1 MGSEQAISA
10 KRMATKA
17 DTPLRAIFEML
28 TIVSEDSRAC
38 NNNAVEIKA
47 RLLGG
52 LPGGL
57 PEKAKEMDEDQTPA
71 AGCLPGILQALSEI
85 HERLQY
91 CAKTQADTI
100 YNLNPK

>member
-28 TIVSEDSRAC
+28 TVVSEDSRAC
-38 NNNAVEIKA
+38 NDNALEIKN

-52 LPGGL
+52 LT
-57 PEKAKEMDEDQTPA
+57 ERAKEIGEDEPPA
-71 AGCLPGILQALSEI
+71 AGCLPGILQTLSEI

-91 CAKTQADTI
+91 CAKTQSDTI